1 MIKSIF
7 FYILLYLFLFNTNQS
22 KSQYL
27 QLSIK
32 PNHILNKEYKIQAL
46 AIDSIKDIILNNK
59 KLNPIEEFNHLENWA
74 LKNEDVKLRYTIT
87 LSKMKFIFD
96 NDKNDS
102 SFKLNLY
109 KIINTLNENK
119 YYSLK
124 AQGLELLANYYW
136 ATKQYAPSLEN
147 YLNAYNIYTKF
158 NIDEFPQKAE
168 YLFEI
173 ANSYYYFRDF
183 ETAKKYY
190 LEVWKTISHDKIDN
204 LVSKLN
210 TIGLCYSNLNM
221 LDSSNYY
228 LIKAL
233 ENAKQN
239 NKENWIGIISG
250 NLGTN
255 YFIENKIEEAIYFFK
270 KSIEISTLNNVKLD
284 LAITLSKYGAA
295 LLIQKKYKEAL
306 EAQLNSLDIIHN
318 KHFKDYSITYKIF
331 PNVAKAYAANGNF
344 KKAFLYLDSA
354 YIAKY
359 NYESDRNAVFFSG
372 VQHKIDL
379 EKHKAEIRISED
391 EIKQQK
397 LLRNLT
403 IGGFIVLLFILGI
416 FYIQQKKYRKTQ
428 VKLFLAEK
436 LAVLGQ
442 VSAGVAHEVNTPL
455 SAIKSSAEES
465 ITAFPEIIN
474 ELLWTTKNLNEN
486 DKVLLFEFIA
496 LANPASKT
504 LTTKEEREIKKRI
517 NQELLELGIQNSR
530 FISEKLIQVGIHEL
544 DSKLVELTKLPNF
557 EKIILFVC
565 NLLNQQKSNLTIQMA
580 VNKASRI
587 VKALKTYLHT
597 SSSEDM
603 ELINLKDNLETV
615 LTIYQ
620 NRLKQGIQVIKNY
633 DDIPEIYGFP
643 DQLNQVWTNLIVNAV
658 QAMDNKGILT
668 ITLKCDSNF
677 VFLSIK
683 DTGKGIPKK
692 IQSKIFDPFFTTKVS
707 GEGSGIGLDISK
719 RILIDHKATISFD
732 SIENEGTT
740 FYVNLPI
747 KS

>member
-1 MIKSIF
+1 MNKSISYLIYCLMF
-7 FYILLYLFLFNTNQS
+7 LAIFYQS
-22 KSQYL
+22 KSQNF
-27 QLSIK
+27 SITTK
-32 PNHILNKEYKIQAL
+32 PTNILNKGYNIQSL
-46 AIDSIKDIILNNK
+46 AIDSIRRFISKDQVDK
-59 KLNPIEEFNHLENWA
+59 AIEEFNKLEIWA
-74 LKNEDVKLRYTIT
+74 IKNDDMKLRYIIT
-87 LSKMKFIFD
+87 LNKLIISH
-96 NDKNDS
+96 NNKNLDS
-102 SFKLNLY
+102 SYKNNLISII
-109 KIINTLNENK
+109 KILDDNK
-119 YYSLK
+119 FYYIK
-124 AQGLELLANYYW
+124 AQALEILANYYFS
-136 ATKQYAPSLEN
+136 TKQYASSLEN
-147 YLNAYNIYTKF
+147 YINSYNIYTKF
-158 NIDEFPQKAE
+158 SIYEFPQKSE
-168 YLFEI
+168 YLSEI
-173 ANSYYYFRDF
+173 ANRYYYFRDF
-183 ETAKKYY
+183 ETAKRYY
-190 LEVWKTISHDKIDN
+190 LEVWNSIPIEKINSNITI
-204 LVSKLN
+204 LN
-210 TIGLCYSNLNM
+210 SIGLCYSHLNEFT
-221 LDSSNYY
+221 SSNYY
-228 LIKAL
+228 FIKGINIA
-233 ENAKQN
+233 NQK
-239 NKENWIGIISG
+239 KEETWIGILSG

-255 YFIENKIEEAIYFFK
+255 YFKENKIDESIKYFKICIELHTKNNEK
-270 KSIEISTLNNVKLD
+270 KD

-295 LLIQKKYKEAL
+295 LLSQNKFHEAL
-306 EAQLNSLDIIHN
+306 DAQLKSLNIIHLKN
-318 KHFKDYSITYKIF
+318 FNEYPITNIVF
-331 PNVAKAYAANGNF
+331 LNVAKAYAANGNF
-344 KKAFLYLDSA
+344 VKAYYYLDSA

-359 NYESDRNAVFFSG
+359 NYDSDRNAVFFSG

-379 EKHKAEIRISED
+379 EKHKAEIRITED

-428 VKLFLAEK
+428 AKLFLAEK

-465 ITAFPEIIN
+465 IIAFPEIID
-474 ELLWTTKNLNEN
+474 ELLWITKNLNEN

-530 FISEKLIQVGIHEL
+530 FISEKLIQVGIYEVNSEL
-544 DSKLVELTKLPNF
+544 IKLTKLPKF

-633 DDIPEIYGFP
+633 DDIPDIYGYP

-658 QAMDNKGILT
+658 QAMDNNGILT
-668 ITLKCDSNF
+668 ITLKSDSGF
-677 VFLSIK
+677 VVLSIK

-719 RILIDHKATISFD
+719 RILIDHKATIFFD